1 MKKSNF
7 LRSSKEMLTKSFNS
21 AKCKTSLK
29 LASSRLKLLKN
40 KKEVAVKQMKRE
52 VAQLL
57 DSGQDRTARIRVEHV
72 VREEKMMAAYDLIE
86 IYCELIVARL
96 PIIESQKNCPIDLK
110 EAITSVVFA
119 SPRCGDIPELLDV
132 RKHFTAKYGKEFISA
147 AVELRPDCGVS
158 RMLVEKLSAKAP
170 DGQTKIRILG
180 SIAVEY
186 GVQWDPKSVE
196 EAESVPPND
205 LLNGSGSLQ
214 KAGNIHEDLLHS
226 EASDVRTPLDH
237 GKRPNASPNIP
248 EQNARSSPRTQ
259 NFVSAHGGGRGI
271 APSSNYHHGVGPSG
285 FRDEGMEAEQSFPA
299 DGNFSVG
306 RQNWNMEF
314 KDATSAAQAAAESA
328 ERASVAARAAA
339 ELSRFTRQYS
349 SESQRS
355 EVQSSGGRGPGMYDT
370 SSHEQ
375 FHKDSATSSLP
386 DRNPRFQNERI
397 DSLQHEDLSRAR
409 RQFHDDNHGTSVVG
423 EPGKYGTSSIHEHFP
438 KDPVFSSS
446 PDRNS
451 RFQHERTDG
460 LQHDNLARV
469 TRHHNESH
477 GTSDRP
483 GSQVSSGS
491 IGSINNDNSFSSL
504 EEGDRYM
511 QKSLSKEDS
520 RDKMIM
526 RKPSG
531 RTESDSM
538 SNFENDST
546 ENVNYFGEKT
556 TTKDPKINSSDSYL
570 STSDFGQNIPHSSH
584 RSFGYD
590 ATSDPYT
597 GVYQGH
603 VPSETVNKNSHD
615 SASVAFDDSG
625 SEDDHIKFD
634 SDPVYD
640 DQQAKLYFPSPERKS
655 PTYDSANKNLWS
667 FHYDKSQEKSP
678 LSSEISVEKHSP
690 QLSENLVASG
700 NNSRPENVVPTF
712 DDSDGMNSESDSEMV
727 RSPIGRSKDIQN
739 ISYEHAWNHDS
750 PRSSYMENVSGTDG
764 KKWSH
769 SLSDKM
775 VSGGVQR
782 QVKGDK
788 SDSLSSSED
797 EHKHKKSQDR
807 KDDGSAPAL
816 PGTQT
821 DDGSLASSVSGFEKE
836 LTFGK
841 LTGGLK
847 HKGHIP
853 PPYIRSQ
860 LNNVPS
866 SVEKA
871 QESPALRSQAVAP
884 PKSSV
889 GVGVRM
895 KRDEKSSSRLEGT
908 HSDSDS
914 DTDSSDEDFSQETS
928 NYRQKTGRKVN
939 TKHAAL
945 RGSTTYFDSDS
956 SDSEVGPK
964 EQSLAGRSQL
974 GSGFSRRTKASSSS
988 LDTNFSSKFKMSYEP
1003 AVNSDSGL
1011 DRKPSRNSFSAKVQE
1026 PQKPV
1031 MSSYVADTQVPQRLT
1046 KNFYRGEIHEAP
1058 SDKRKSSEQPSIRPT
1073 VSRPNSQPKIT
1084 SQEGSR
1090 KSRVEQP
1097 SSSAQM
1103 AAASGSSDA
1112 LKAPA
1117 SSGDKFSRKDSM
1129 NKASHV
1135 HPKLPDY
1142 DDIAAKLQ
1150 SLRMNPK

>member
-72 VREEKMMAAYDLIE
+72 VREEKMIAAYDLIE

-180 SIAVEY
+180 AIAVEH
-186 GVQWDPKSVE
+186 GVQWDPKSAE

-214 KAGNIHEDLLHS
+214 KAGNIHEDPPHS
-226 EASDVRTPLDH
+226 EAADVRTPLDH
-237 GKRPNASPNIP
+237 GNRPNASPNIP
-248 EQNARSSPRTQ
+248 EQNASSSPRTQ

-285 FRDEGMEAEQSFPA
+285 FRDEGLEAEQSFPA

-314 KDATSAAQAAAESA
+314 KDATSAAQAAAVSA
-328 ERASVAARAAA
+328 ERASLAARAAA

-355 EVQSSGGRGPGMYDT
+355 EVQSSGGRGPGRYDT
-370 SSHEQ
+370 SSREQ
-375 FHKDSATSSLP
+375 FHKDSSTSSLP

-397 DSLQHEDLSRAR
+397 GSLQHEDLARAR
-409 RQFHDDNHGTSVVG
+409 RQFHDDNYGTSVVG
-423 EPGKYGTSSIHEHFP
+423 EPGKYDTSSIHEHFP
-438 KDPVFSSS
+438 KDPVISSS

-460 LQHDNLARV
+460 LQRDNLSRV

-483 GSQVSSGS
+483 GSQVPSGS
-491 IGSINNDNSFSSL
+491 TGSINNDNSFSSL

-526 RKPSG
+526 KNDSTG
-531 RTESDSM
+531 RTESQSM
-538 SNFENDST
+538 SGFENDST
-546 ENVNYFGEKT
+546 ENFNYFGEKT

-570 STSDFGQNIPHSSH
+570 STSDFGENIPHSSH

-590 ATSDPYT
+590 ATNDPYT

-625 SEDDHIKFD
+625 SEDEDHIKFD

-655 PTYDSANKNLWS
+655 PTYDSANKNSWS
-667 FHYDKSQEKSP
+667 FHYDKSPEKSP
-678 LSSEISVEKHSP
+678 LSSEIFVERHSP

-700 NNSRPENVVPTF
+700 NDSRPENVVPTF
-712 DDSDGMNSESDSEMV
+712 DDSDCMNSESDSEMV

-739 ISYEHAWNHDS
+739 VPYEHAWNHDS
-750 PRSSYMENVSGTDG
+750 PRSS
-764 KKWSH
+764 

-788 SDSLSSSED
+788 SDSLSFSSED

-816 PGTQT
+816 PRTQT

-860 LNNVPS
+860 LNNVSS
-866 SVEKA
+866 SVEKP
-871 QESPALRSQAVAP
+871 QESPELRSQAVAP

-889 GVGVRM
+889 GLGVRM

-908 HSDSDS
+908 RSDS
-914 DTDSSDEDFSQETS
+914 DTDSSDDDFSQETS
-928 NYRQKTGRKVN
+928 SYRQKTGRKVN
-939 TKHAAL
+939 TKHAVL

-988 LDTNFSSKFKMSYEP
+988 LDTNFSSKFKMSYEA
-1003 AVNSDSGL
+1003 AVNSDSGS
-1011 DRKPSRNSFSAKVQE
+1011 DRKSSRNSFSAKVQE
-1026 PQKPV
+1026 HQKPV
-1031 MSSYVADTQVPQRLT
+1031 MNSYVADTQVPQRLT
-1046 KNFYRGEIHEAP
+1046 RNFDSGEIHEAP
-1058 SDKRKSSEQPSIRPT
+1058 SDKRKSSEQPSVRPT

-1103 AAASGSSDA
+1103 AATSGSNDA

-1117 SSGDKFSRKDSM
+1117 SSGNKFSREDSM

-1150 SLRMNPK
+1150 ALRMNPK